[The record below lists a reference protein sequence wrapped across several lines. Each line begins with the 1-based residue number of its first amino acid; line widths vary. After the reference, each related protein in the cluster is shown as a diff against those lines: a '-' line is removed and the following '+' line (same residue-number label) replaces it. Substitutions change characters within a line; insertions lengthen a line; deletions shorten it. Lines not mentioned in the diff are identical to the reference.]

1 MPPRMPMSP
10 PREPLSIAGG
20 APQLA
25 VERFTLPSGLEVV
38 VHPDP
43 SLPQVAVSVWYY
55 VGAADDRP
63 GKSGLAHLFEHLFK
77 NSAHLQGRHHYDI
90 LRSVG
95 ASDANAST
103 GVDRTAYHQVMPAHQ
118 LEVALW
124 LESDRM
130 GYFLPAMTAA
140 RLEAQQ
146 QVVRSERRQRYEN
159 VPYGADRF
167 AVASALYPET
177 HPLHYLVIGS
187 HQHIAA
193 ATVDDVASFYRTWY
207 VPANAHLVL
216 AGAVEVDEA
225 RRLVERYFG
234 AFPASRTP
242 PRTSFDDGGA
252 APGASRVE
260 RIADRFATLPRLHL
274 AWRGPRSHGP
284 EGSALEILAAAWA
297 APGTGALWKRL
308 VYRDELAQRVSTWTV
323 NHRLGSEFHVTIDLR
338 SGVSAAA
345 ATAAF
350 DEELATVVAAPFDEA
365 QIQRVVGRRDAG
377 VLWGLQS
384 IARRAADLQRYLYWD
399 GDPNGFGA
407 ESERFRKVTGAAISA
422 AVATWLS
429 DERRL
434 TIQTV
439 PDPT

>member
-1 MPPRMPMSP
+1 MKIA
-10 PREPLSIAGG
+10 REPLTIADG
-20 APQLA
+20 APELA
-25 VERFTLPSGLEVV
+25 VERFTMPSGLEVV

-55 VGAADDRP
+55 VGAADDAP

-77 NSAHLQGRHHYDI
+77 NSAHLAGRHHYDI

-167 AVASALYPET
+167 AAAAGLYAPD

-187 HQHIAA
+187 HEHIAA
-193 ATVDDVASFYRTWY
+193 TTVDDVAAFYRTWY

-216 AGAVEVDEA
+216 AGAIEVGAA
-225 RRLVERYFG
+225 RGLVERYFG
-234 AFPASRTP
+234 DFPASRTP
-242 PRTSFDDGGA
+242 PRAVANGEGPA
-252 APGASRVE
+252 APGAGKVE
-260 RIADRFATLPRLHL
+260 VVPDRFATLTRLHL
-274 AWRGPRSHGP
+274 AWHGPPAHGP

-308 VYRDELAQRVSTWTV
+308 VYRDEVAQRVSTWMV
-323 NHRLGSEFHVTIDLR
+323 NHRLGSEFHVAVDLR
-338 SGVSAAA
+338 GGVSPATV
-345 ATAAF
+345 TAAF
-350 DEELATVVAAPFDEA
+350 DEELAQVAAVPFDEA
-365 QIQRVVGRRDAG
+365 QLQRVVGRRDAG

-399 GDPNGFGA
+399 GEPNGFAA
-407 ESERFRKVTGAAISA
+407 ESARFRRVTGAAISS
-422 AVATWLS
+422 AVATWLT
-429 DERRL
+429 DARRVTL
-434 TIQTV
+434 HTL
-439 PDPT
+439 PTKS